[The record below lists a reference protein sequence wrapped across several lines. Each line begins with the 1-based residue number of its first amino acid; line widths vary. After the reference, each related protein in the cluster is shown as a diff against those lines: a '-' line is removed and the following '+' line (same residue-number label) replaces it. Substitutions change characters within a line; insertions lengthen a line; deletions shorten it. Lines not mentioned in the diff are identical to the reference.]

1 MKDLLKTLIPILLG
15 SVAGILSMLLTQGL
29 RERDP
34 FGIIILVLSIY
45 VHKFIFPKIGIKIE
59 PKDWAG
65 ISFLSFA
72 SWYISW
78 TLLLNS

>member
-1 MKDLLKTLIPILLG
+1 MKDLLKTLIPIFLG
-15 SVAGILSMLLTQGL
+15 SIAGILSMLLTQSL

-34 FGIIILVLSIY
+34 FGIIILVLFIY
-45 VHKFIFPKIGIKIE
+45 VHKFIFIKIGIKIE